1 MCSTTLYLWPK
12 SKRQW
17 SINNFTT
24 SIFENQWAVQPHCSI
39 IKLSAAFLDKSAC
52 NYIVT
57 MSYNER
63 QWRFNTMSHR
73 SDFFAC
79 TSRVNIS
86 QPAIRSTI
94 TLLSAVTPGIIPI
107 IFIPTVMS
115 DSQSLNTSMLEV
127 IIYPKNERVFIR
139 DLTDLSLQIIFET

>member
-1 MCSTTLYLWPK
+1 
-12 SKRQW
+12 
-17 SINNFTT
+17 
-24 SIFENQWAVQPHCSI
+24 
-39 IKLSAAFLDKSAC
+39 
-52 NYIVT
+52 
-57 MSYNER
+57 
-63 QWRFNTMSHR
+63 MSHR